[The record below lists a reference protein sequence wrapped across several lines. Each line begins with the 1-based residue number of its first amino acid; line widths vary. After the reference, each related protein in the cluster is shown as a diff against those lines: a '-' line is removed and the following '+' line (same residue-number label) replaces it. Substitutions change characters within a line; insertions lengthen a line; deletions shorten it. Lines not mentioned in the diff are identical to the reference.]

1 MAAKAKKKG
10 GSFVKQ
16 AAILAAASLL
26 VRFLGFIYRWPLT
39 NMIGDEGNA
48 IYAGGYYIYT
58 FLLILSSAGLPAAI
72 SKLVSERI
80 ALKQYRNAHRVFQ
93 AALVISTSL
102 GVFFALVMG
111 LGAHRL
117 ANMIQIPDSYYSLL
131 TLCPTL
137 VIVAIMSVF
146 RGYFQGM
153 RTMVPTAISQ
163 VVEQIFN
170 AFFSVYLAWVF
181 MSINIPEGMTKN
193 IPLASA
199 GGTMGTGVGALAG
212 LVVVVFAYCLIRPY
226 LLWRAERCKQP
237 YEETKRELMGR
248 VLQTAW
254 PIIAGTAVFSITNL
268 IDMGM
273 VVRILQQI
281 GFSEV
286 DAKALYGQLS
296 LTTLPVTISTA
307 VATAALPSIATSV
320 KLKEKKQVRRKMALT
335 YRISMIISVPAAV
348 GISALGPQIIH
359 MLFPSASDGGTLL
372 TVGGVSIIFLA
383 LCQTSTGILQGI
395 GHIKVPVVGAIL
407 GAITKVILNMVLIR
421 IPSINVLGAVLSTT
435 GCYLV
440 AGVFDV
446 IMLSRLTG
454 TKFDIMGSFLKPIIG
469 SAAMAAATL
478 GSYHVFYQLLQSNTI
493 ATLLAIC
500 IAVAVYGL
508 VMLLIKG
515 NGGEGKSRIGVV
527 MHTLFGA
534 NAKNGSIDKVETS
547 AFARADL
554 QHVLVMVDDDTKM
567 EALSSTHY
575 VKSIITAETPMDLER
590 KKEQSFQGEMYVRF
604 MAFSNGDLEALYDKS
619 EGFFRRQLILQTIR
633 KPPGR
638 VDDPYLSDKLKQEA
652 EGIFLWC
659 LDGLR
664 RLQANNYRFT
674 VSKKAAENKEHAK
687 RNANNLVEFLQS
699 EGYIQLKADSTIT
712 SRDLYAIYQMWCED
726 NGYRP
731 IAQRSVSSYLKSHL
745 EDYNLEASNKIT
757 NKSGKQVNGFWDIQ
771 ALTVPIIL

>member
-10 GSFVKQ
+10 GGFVKQ

-48 IYAGGYYIYT
+48 IYSGGYYIYT

-93 AALVISTSL
+93 AALVISTCF
-102 GVFFALVMG
+102 GTFFAIVMG

-117 ANMIQIPDSYYSLL
+117 ADMIDIADSYYSLL

-163 VVEQIFN
+163 IVEQVFN

-199 GGTMGTGVGALAG
+199 GGTMGTGIGALAG

-281 GFSEV
+281 GFSE
-286 DAKALYGQLS
+286 ANARALYGQLS
-296 LTTLPVTISTA
+296 GKYVTLTTLPVTISTA

-320 KLKEKKQVRRKMALT
+320 KLKERKQVRRKMALT

-407 GAITKVILNMVLIR
+407 GAITKVILNVVR

-515 NGGEGKSRIGVV
+515 I
-527 MHTLFGA
+527 
-534 NAKNGSIDKVETS
+534 VEE
-547 AFARADL
+547 DL
-554 QHVLVMVDDDTKM
+554 QTVPGGGK
-567 EALSSTHY
+567 
-575 VKSIITAETPMDLER
+575 
-590 KKEQSFQGEMYVRF
+590 
-604 MAFSNGDLEALYDKS
+604 
-619 EGFFRRQLILQTIR
+619 LI
-633 KPPGR
+633 R
-638 VDDPYLSDKLKQEA
+638 V
-652 EGIFLWC
+652 C
-659 LDGLR
+659 R
-664 RLQANNYRFT
+664 RL
-674 VSKKAAENKEHAK
+674 
-687 RNANNLVEFLQS
+687 
-699 EGYIQLKADSTIT
+699 
-712 SRDLYAIYQMWCED
+712 
-726 NGYRP
+726 
-731 IAQRSVSSYLKSHL
+731 HL
-745 EDYNLEASNKIT
+745 L
-757 NKSGKQVNGFWDIQ
+757 
-771 ALTVPIIL
+771 

>member
-10 GSFVKQ
+10 GGFVKQ

-93 AALVISTSL
+93 AALVISTCF
-102 GVFFALVMG
+102 GTFFAIVMG

-117 ANMIQIPDSYYSLL
+117 ADMIDIADSYYSLL

-163 VVEQIFN
+163 IVEQVFN

-181 MSINIPEGMTKN
+181 MSINVPEGMTKN

-199 GGTMGTGVGALAG
+199 GGTMGTGIGALAG

-237 YEETKRELMGR
+237 YEESKRELMGR

-281 GFSEV
+281 GFSEAN
-286 DAKALYGQLS
+286 AKALYGQLS
-296 LTTLPVTISTA
+296 GKYVTLTTLPVTISTA

-320 KLKEKKQVRRKMALT
+320 KLKERKQVRRKMALT

-348 GISALGPQIIH
+348 GISVLGPQIIH

-515 NGGEGKSRIGVV
+515 I
-527 MHTLFGA
+527 
-534 NAKNGSIDKVETS
+534 VEE
-547 AFARADL
+547 DL
-554 QHVLVMVDDDTKM
+554 QTVPGGGK
-567 EALSSTHY
+567 
-575 VKSIITAETPMDLER
+575 
-590 KKEQSFQGEMYVRF
+590 
-604 MAFSNGDLEALYDKS
+604 
-619 EGFFRRQLILQTIR
+619 LI
-633 KPPGR
+633 R
-638 VDDPYLSDKLKQEA
+638 V
-652 EGIFLWC
+652 C
-659 LDGLR
+659 R
-664 RLQANNYRFT
+664 RL
-674 VSKKAAENKEHAK
+674 
-687 RNANNLVEFLQS
+687 
-699 EGYIQLKADSTIT
+699 
-712 SRDLYAIYQMWCED
+712 
-726 NGYRP
+726 
-731 IAQRSVSSYLKSHL
+731 HL
-745 EDYNLEASNKIT
+745 L
-757 NKSGKQVNGFWDIQ
+757 
-771 ALTVPIIL
+771 

>member
-10 GSFVKQ
+10 GGFVKQ

-26 VRFLGFIYRWPLT
+26 VRFLGFIYRLPLT

-48 IYAGGYYIYT
+48 IYSGGYYIYT

-93 AALVISTSL
+93 AALVISTCF
-102 GVFFALVMG
+102 GTFFAIVMG

-117 ANMIQIPDSYYSLL
+117 ADMIDIADSYYSLL

-163 VVEQIFN
+163 IVEQVFN

-199 GGTMGTGVGALAG
+199 GGTMGTGIGALAG

-226 LLWRAERCKQP
+226 LLWRAERC
-237 YEETKRELMGR
+237 YEESKRELMGR

-281 GFSEV
+281 GFSEEN
-286 DAKALYGQLS
+286 ARALYGQLS
-296 LTTLPVTISTA
+296 GKYVTLTTLPVTISTA

-320 KLKEKKQVRRKMALT
+320 KLKERKQVRRKMTLT

-407 GAITKVILNMVLIR
+407 GAITKVILNVVLIR

-515 NGGEGKSRIGVV
+515 I
-527 MHTLFGA
+527 
-534 NAKNGSIDKVETS
+534 VEE
-547 AFARADL
+547 DL
-554 QHVLVMVDDDTKM
+554 QTVPGGGK
-567 EALSSTHY
+567 
-575 VKSIITAETPMDLER
+575 
-590 KKEQSFQGEMYVRF
+590 
-604 MAFSNGDLEALYDKS
+604 
-619 EGFFRRQLILQTIR
+619 LI
-633 KPPGR
+633 R
-638 VDDPYLSDKLKQEA
+638 V
-652 EGIFLWC
+652 C
-659 LDGLR
+659 R
-664 RLQANNYRFT
+664 RL
-674 VSKKAAENKEHAK
+674 
-687 RNANNLVEFLQS
+687 
-699 EGYIQLKADSTIT
+699 
-712 SRDLYAIYQMWCED
+712 
-726 NGYRP
+726 
-731 IAQRSVSSYLKSHL
+731 HL
-745 EDYNLEASNKIT
+745 L
-757 NKSGKQVNGFWDIQ
+757 
-771 ALTVPIIL
+771 

>member
-10 GSFVKQ
+10 GSFIKQ

-26 VRFLGFIYRWPLT
+26 VRFLGFIYRLPLT

-102 GVFFALVMG
+102 GAFFAIL
-111 LGAHRL
+111 LFLTAHQM
-117 ANMIQIPDSYYSLL
+117 ANLIGIPDSYYSIL

-153 RTMVPTAISQ
+153 HTMVPTAISQ
-163 VVEQIFN
+163 IIEQVFN

-181 MSINIPEGMTKN
+181 LSVNVPEGLTKN

-199 GGTMGTGVGALAG
+199 GGTMGTGIGALAG
-212 LVVVVFAYCLIRPY
+212 LVVVIFAYSLIRPY
-226 LLWRAERCKQP
+226 LLWRAKRCRQP
-237 YEETKRELMGR
+237 YEESKRQLIGR

-273 VVRILQQI
+273 VVNILQTT
-281 GFSEV
+281 GFSE
-286 DAKALYGQLS
+286 AEASALYGQLS
-296 LTTLPVTISTA
+296 GKYVTLTTLPVTISTA
-307 VATAALPSIATSV
+307 IATAVLPSIAASV

-348 GISALGPQIIH
+348 GISALGPQIIQ
-359 MLFPSASDGGTLL
+359 MLFPRASDGGMLL
-372 TVGGVSIIFLA
+372 TVGGISIIFLA

-407 GAITKVILNMVLIR
+407 GAITKVILNLLLIR

-440 AGVFDV
+440 AAVFDV
-446 IMLSRLTG
+446 IMLSRRTG
-454 TKFDIMGSFLKPIIG
+454 TRFDFMGSFLKPVIG
-469 SAAMAAATL
+469 SIAMASGTL
-478 GSYHVFYQLLQSNTI
+478 GSYHLFFALIGSNTI

-500 IAVAVYGL
+500 VAIAVYGL

-515 NGGEGKSRIGVV
+515 I
-527 MHTLFGA
+527 
-534 NAKNGSIDKVETS
+534 VEE
-547 AFARADL
+547 DL
-554 QHVLVMVDDDTKM
+554 Q
-567 EALSSTHY
+567 
-575 VKSIITAETPMDLER
+575 
-590 KKEQSFQGEMYVRF
+590 
-604 MAFSNGDLEALYDKS
+604 
-619 EGFFRRQLILQTIR
+619 
-633 KPPGR
+633 
-638 VDDPYLSDKLKQEA
+638 
-652 EGIFLWC
+652 
-659 LDGLR
+659 
-664 RLQANNYRFT
+664 
-674 VSKKAAENKEHAK
+674 
-687 RNANNLVEFLQS
+687 
-699 EGYIQLKADSTIT
+699 
-712 SRDLYAIYQMWCED
+712 
-726 NGYRP
+726 
-731 IAQRSVSSYLKSHL
+731 
-745 EDYNLEASNKIT
+745 
-757 NKSGKQVNGFWDIQ
+757 
-771 ALTVPIIL
+771 TVPGGGKLIRILKRLRLL

>member
-1 MAAKAKKKG
+1 MSSKDTKETNVLA
-10 GSFVKQ
+10 Q
-16 AAILAAASLL
+16 ASILMVAGIVTRIIGVL
-26 VRFLGFIYRWPLT
+26 YRSPVT
-39 NMIGDEGNA
+39 SIIGDEGN
-48 IYAGGYYIYT
+48 GYYSIAVNIYT
-58 FLLILSSAGLPAAI
+58 MILLISSYSIPMAV
-72 SKLVSERI
+72 SKVVSAKMAVHQYKI
-80 ALKQYRNAHRVFQ
+80 AHKVFKC
-93 AALVISTSL
+93 ALIYVLVIGGIASL
-102 GVFFALVMG
+102 ITFFGASVLIPSNQPKAIPVLRILAPTIFFSG
-111 LGAHRL
+111 FLG
-117 ANMIQIPDSYYSLL
+117 
-131 TLCPTL
+131 
-137 VIVAIMSVF
+137 VF
-146 RGYFQGM
+146 RGYFQAH
-153 RTMVPTAISQ
+153 RTMIPTSLSQ
-163 VVEQIFN
+163 IVEQVFN

-199 GGTMGTGVGALAG
+199 GGTMGTGIGALAG

-268 IDMGM
+268 IDMSM
-273 VVRILQQI
+273 VVNILQKT
-281 GFSEV
+281 GFSEI

-296 LTTLPVTISTA
+296 GKYVTLTTLPVTISTA
-307 VATAALPSIATSV
+307 VATAALPSIAASV
-320 KLKEKKQVRRKMALT
+320 KLKERKQVRRKMALT

-407 GAITKVILNMVLIR
+407 GAITKVILNVVLIR

-515 NGGEGKSRIGVV
+515 I
-527 MHTLFGA
+527 
-534 NAKNGSIDKVETS
+534 VEE
-547 AFARADL
+547 DL
-554 QHVLVMVDDDTKM
+554 QTVPGGGK
-567 EALSSTHY
+567 
-575 VKSIITAETPMDLER
+575 
-590 KKEQSFQGEMYVRF
+590 
-604 MAFSNGDLEALYDKS
+604 
-619 EGFFRRQLILQTIR
+619 LI
-633 KPPGR
+633 R
-638 VDDPYLSDKLKQEA
+638 V
-652 EGIFLWC
+652 C
-659 LDGLR
+659 R
-664 RLQANNYRFT
+664 RL
-674 VSKKAAENKEHAK
+674 
-687 RNANNLVEFLQS
+687 
-699 EGYIQLKADSTIT
+699 
-712 SRDLYAIYQMWCED
+712 
-726 NGYRP
+726 
-731 IAQRSVSSYLKSHL
+731 HL
-745 EDYNLEASNKIT
+745 L
-757 NKSGKQVNGFWDIQ
+757 
-771 ALTVPIIL
+771 

>member
-1 MAAKAKKKG
+1 
-10 GSFVKQ
+10 
-16 AAILAAASLL
+16 
-26 VRFLGFIYRWPLT
+26 
-39 NMIGDEGNA
+39 
-48 IYAGGYYIYT
+48 
-58 FLLILSSAGLPAAI
+58 
-72 SKLVSERI
+72 
-80 ALKQYRNAHRVFQ
+80 
-93 AALVISTSL
+93 
-102 GVFFALVMG
+102 MG

-117 ANMIQIPDSYYSLL
+117 ADMIDIADSYYSLL

-163 VVEQIFN
+163 IVEQVFN

-199 GGTMGTGVGALAG
+199 GGTMGTGIGALAG

-237 YEETKRELMGR
+237 YEESKRELMGR

-281 GFSEV
+281 GFSE
-286 DAKALYGQLS
+286 ANARALYGQLS
-296 LTTLPVTISTA
+296 GKYVTLTTLPVTISTA
-307 VATAALPSIATSV
+307 VATAALPSIAASV

-515 NGGEGKSRIGVV
+515 I
-527 MHTLFGA
+527 
-534 NAKNGSIDKVETS
+534 VEE
-547 AFARADL
+547 DL
-554 QHVLVMVDDDTKM
+554 QTVPGGGK
-567 EALSSTHY
+567 
-575 VKSIITAETPMDLER
+575 
-590 KKEQSFQGEMYVRF
+590 
-604 MAFSNGDLEALYDKS
+604 
-619 EGFFRRQLILQTIR
+619 LI
-633 KPPGR
+633 R
-638 VDDPYLSDKLKQEA
+638 V
-652 EGIFLWC
+652 C
-659 LDGLR
+659 R
-664 RLQANNYRFT
+664 RL
-674 VSKKAAENKEHAK
+674 
-687 RNANNLVEFLQS
+687 
-699 EGYIQLKADSTIT
+699 
-712 SRDLYAIYQMWCED
+712 
-726 NGYRP
+726 
-731 IAQRSVSSYLKSHL
+731 HL
-745 EDYNLEASNKIT
+745 L
-757 NKSGKQVNGFWDIQ
+757 
-771 ALTVPIIL
+771 